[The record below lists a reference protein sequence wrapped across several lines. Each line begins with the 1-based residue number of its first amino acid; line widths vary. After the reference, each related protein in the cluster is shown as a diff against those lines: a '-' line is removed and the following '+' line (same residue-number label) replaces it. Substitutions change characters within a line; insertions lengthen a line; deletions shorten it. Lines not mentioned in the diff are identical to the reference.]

1 MLVTLPNHLFCN
13 ASLLQAVSRTL
24 PRTHPVGSVVLKEP
38 REFAMSNIIIRPIN
52 PEDRAWIIQFIAEH
66 WGAEIVVSRG
76 VVYHPQ
82 DLPGFVAIQEGKKV
96 GLVTY
101 NIEGESC
108 EVVTIDSIRP
118 SSGVGTALI
127 EAVRDIAIKSRC
139 KRLWLITTNDNLNA
153 LRFYQKRG
161 LVLVAVHRN
170 ALDVSRKL
178 KPEIPLIGDD
188 GIPLRD
194 EIELEMM
201 LDNMAKARFNGEEE
215 SLTG

>member
-1 MLVTLPNHLFCN
+1 
-13 ASLLQAVSRTL
+13 
-24 PRTHPVGSVVLKEP
+24 
-38 REFAMSNIIIRPIN
+38 
-52 PEDRAWIIQFIAEH
+52 
-66 WGAEIVVSRG
+66 

-82 DLPGFVAIQEGKKV
+82 DLPGFVAIQEGEKV

-161 LVLVAVHRN
+161 FVLVAVHRN

-178 KPEIPLIGDD
+178 KPEISLIGDD

-201 LDNMAKARFNGEEE
+201 LDNRA
-215 SLTG
+215 

>member
-1 MLVTLPNHLFCN
+1 
-13 ASLLQAVSRTL
+13 
-24 PRTHPVGSVVLKEP
+24 
-38 REFAMSNIIIRPIN
+38 MSNIIIRPID
-52 PEDRAWIIQFIAEH
+52 PEDRVWVIQFITEH

-82 DLPGFVAIQEGKKV
+82 DLPGFVAIQEGEKV

-108 EVVTIDSIRP
+108 EVVTINSTSYSDRQRTASYLRSAGRRSSTQP

-127 EAVRDIAIKSRC
+127 VAVRDIAIKSRC

-161 LVLVAVHRN
+161 FVLVAVHRN

-178 KPEIPLIGDD
+178 KPEISLIGDD

-201 LDNMAKARFNGEEE
+201 LDNTA
-215 SLTG
+215 